1 MSCAILQ
8 QFLYWVLHDVELNF
22 ITQVVLY
29 WGVSSLSFYGI
40 GLFSEYIIVTIT
52 DILPIFIFG
61 YDITQLLAWTVIGN
75 AYNLEGHSSL
85 SIFFIASDFHDLH
98 HTSFKG
104 NYGIHG
110 FWDRVFNTLNPPTKK
125 SGIISPVASLE
136 KKVVNLSSRGSKV
149 MT

>member
-1 MSCAILQ
+1 MG
-8 QFLYWVLHDVELNF
+8 
-22 ITQVVLY
+22 ITQ
-29 WGVSSLSFYGI
+29 I
-40 GLFSEYIIVTIT
+40 
-52 DILPIFIFG
+52 
-61 YDITQLLAWTVIGN
+61 LAWTVIGN

-136 KKVVNLSSRGSKV
+136 KMAVN
-149 MT
+149 